1 MRRARQEL
9 IVARQRRRNRESA
22 RLRTIESR
30 VFAKVVFMRFVVAAI
45 LFSIG
50 TLLHAAELRGKV
62 TNAVDGEPLGQIN
75 VSVLERKLA
84 TITAADGTFLIAN
97 LPPGNYTLRLNA
109 VGFRL
114 LTESFTI
121 ITSEDVHEVNV
132 VMVPDNFRRTD
143 VVDVKA
149 DVFQAGDSPAVVEEN
164 LSSSE
169 IRQASTVLAD
179 DPFRAVQA
187 LPGVSASGNN
197 ELLADFTVMGAPF
210 SEVGIYLDDV
220 LVPSPFHNGSNVTN
234 GASLSLLTSEIVDQM
249 RLLPVAYPERYG
261 DQVGAALDIHTRD
274 GSTTGPLFRA
284 SVGLGD
290 SNIVGE
296 GRLGDAKRGSW
307 LGAFRRSYLGYL
319 TRNLIRSDFADIT
332 FYDGSLKL
340 TYDLTPQHTVTFFG
354 LGGNTLVS
362 DPSATDNS
370 DVRRATS
377 DFIFLRAGWR
387 WSVSPHLLVDNRL
400 AYIRQPGLETNPAG
414 QVLDRTSYG
423 EWAGG
428 TNVIWAWS
436 KNSTLEGGW
445 NLRRLAD
452 HVSNLEPG
460 AMPLIYQSDQ
470 RALRVDGFVQ
480 EASSF
485 LSNRLHVLGG
495 VRIDSREDLGV
506 HPFSAQGSAA
516 WRVARA
522 TELQLSL
529 GRYAQL
535 EFPDFQFGQGT
546 PCPFVEQMYEKSD
559 HYSVGIEQRMGENT
573 QVRVQFFD
581 RQTSKFVTNLGNAAC
596 LIQPGTFNTAQ
607 RYSRGVQIV
616 LQRRSAN
623 RLSGWIGYTY
633 ARARENAL
641 FTASPQSV
649 VYSSYFDSTTDQ
661 PNSVNAFATYRLR
674 PTVNMAAKALFGT
687 GFPAV
692 TGLERTPSG
701 GVAPLPVQRLPNYFR
716 ADFRTDKD
724 WAFRRWKMTLYGEVI
739 NLTNHNNR
747 ILNFVDVTPGGQQVV
762 HTLGALPITPTVG
775 LVFEF

>member
-1 MRRARQEL
+1 
-9 IVARQRRRNRESA
+9 
-22 RLRTIESR
+22 
-30 VFAKVVFMRFVVAAI
+30 MRFAVAAI
-45 LFSIG
+45 LFSIS

-62 TNAVDGEPLGQIN
+62 TNAVGGEPLGRIN
-75 VSVLERKLA
+75 VSVLERKLG
-84 TITAADGTFLIAN
+84 TTTAADGTFLIAN
-97 LPPGNYTLRLNA
+97 LPPGQYTLRVNA

-121 ITSEDVHEVNV
+121 VTSEDVHEVNV

-164 LSSSE
+164 LSSAE
-169 IRQASTVLAD
+169 IREASTVLAD

-210 SEVGIYLDDV
+210 SEVGIYVDDV
-220 LVPSPFHNGSNVTN
+220 LIPSPFHNGSNVSN
-234 GASLSLLTSEIVDQM
+234 GASLSLLTSEIVDQI
-249 RLLPVAYPERYG
+249 RLLPVAYPEKFG

-274 GSTTGPLFRA
+274 GSTTGPLFRV

-296 GRLGDAKRGSW
+296 GRLGEAKRGSW

-340 TYDLTPQHTVTFFG
+340 TYDRTPRHTVTFFG
-354 LGGNTLVS
+354 LGGNTLVN
-362 DPSATDNS
+362 DPSVTDNT
-370 DVRRATS
+370 DVHRATS

-387 WSVSPHLLVDNRL
+387 WSVSPHLLVDNRV
-400 AYIRQPGLETNPAG
+400 AYIRQPTLETNPSG
-414 QVLDRTSYG
+414 ELLSRTSYG

-428 TNVIWAWS
+428 SNVIWAWS
-436 KNSTLEGGW
+436 TNSTLEGGW
-445 NLRRLAD
+445 NLRRIAD
-452 HVSNLEPG
+452 HVSSFAPG
-460 AMPLIYQSDQ
+460 VVPLIYQSDQ
-470 RALRVDGFVQ
+470 SALRGDGFLQ
-480 EASSF
+480 ESSSF
-485 LSNRLHVLGG
+485 LGNRLHVLGG

-506 HPFSAQGSAA
+506 QPFSAQGSAA

-522 TELQLSL
+522 TELQLSI
-529 GRYAQL
+529 GRYAEL

-546 PCPFVEQMYEKSD
+546 TCPFVEQTYEKSD
-559 HYSVGIEQRMGENT
+559 HYSVGVEQRIGENT

-581 RQTSKFVTNLGNAAC
+581 RQTNNFVTNLGNPLC

-623 RLSGWIGYTY
+623 RLSGWVGYTL
-633 ARARENAL
+633 ARARENSL
-641 FTASPQSV
+641 FAAPPQQVLYSP
-649 VYSSYFDSTTDQ
+649 YFDSTTDQ

-674 PTVNMAAKALFGT
+674 PTVNMAAKVLFGT

-692 TGLERTPSG
+692 TGLHHTPSG
-701 GVAPLPVQRLPNYFR
+701 GVQPLPVQRLPNYFR

-724 WAFRRWKMTLYGEVI
+724 WAFRRWKMTLYGELI

-747 ILNFVDVTPGGQQVV
+747 ILDFIEVTPGGQQIV
-762 HTLGALPITPTVG
+762 HTQGALPFTPTVG
-775 LVFEF
+775 MVFEF

>member
-1 MRRARQEL
+1 
-9 IVARQRRRNRESA
+9 
-22 RLRTIESR
+22 
-30 VFAKVVFMRFVVAAI
+30 VVFMRFVVAAI

-62 TNAVDGEPLGQIN
+62 TNAVGGEPLGQIN

-84 TITAADGTFLIAN
+84 TTTAADGTFLIAN

-377 DFIFLRAGWR
+377 DFIFLRTGWR

-581 RQTSKFVTNLGNAAC
+581 RQTSNFVSNLGNAAC

-623 RLSGWIGYTY
+623 RLSGWMGYTY

>member
-1 MRRARQEL
+1 MR
-9 IVARQRRRNRESA
+9 VA
-22 RLRTIESR
+22 
-30 VFAKVVFMRFVVAAI
+30 VAAI

-62 TNAVDGEPLGQIN
+62 TNAVGGEPLGQIN
-75 VSVLERKLA
+75 VSVLERKLG
-84 TITAADGTFLIAN
+84 TTTAADGTFLITN
-97 LPPGNYTLRLNA
+97 LPPGQFTLRVNA

-121 ITSEDVHEVNV
+121 VTSEDVHEVNV

-164 LSSSE
+164 LSSAE
-169 IRQASTVLAD
+169 IREASTVLAD

-210 SEVGIYLDDV
+210 SEVGIYVDDV
-220 LVPSPFHNGSNVTN
+220 LIPSPFHNGSNVTN

-249 RLLPVAYPERYG
+249 RLLPVAYPEKYG

-274 GSTTGPLFRA
+274 GSTTGPLFRV

-290 SNIVGE
+290 SDIVGE

-340 TYDLTPQHTVTFFG
+340 TYDLTPRHTVTFFG
-354 LGGNTLVS
+354 LGGNTLVN
-362 DPSATDNS
+362 DPSVTDNT
-370 DVRRATS
+370 DIRRATS
-377 DFIFLRAGWR
+377 DFIFLRTGWR

-400 AYIRQPGLETNPAG
+400 AYIRQPTLETNPG
-414 QVLDRTSYG
+414 GELLSRTSYG

-428 TNVIWAWS
+428 SNVIWAWS
-436 KNSTLEGGW
+436 TNSTLEGGW

-452 HVSNLEPG
+452 HVVNVTPG
-460 AMPLIYQSDQ
+460 VPQSTYDRDQ
-470 RALRVDGFVQ
+470 AALRGDGFLQ
-480 EASSF
+480 ESSS
-485 LSNRLHVLGG
+485 LLDGRVHVLGG

-516 WRVARA
+516 WRVAPA
-522 TELQLSL
+522 TELQLSV

-535 EFPDFQFGQGT
+535 EFPDYQFGQGT
-546 PCPFVEQMYEKSD
+546 TCPFVEQTYEKSN
-559 HYSVGIEQRMGENT
+559 HYSVGVEQRMGENT

-581 RQTSKFVTNLGNAAC
+581 RQTNNFVTNQGNTSC
-596 LIQPGTFNTAQ
+596 LIQEGAFNTAQ

-623 RLSGWIGYTY
+623 RLSGWVGYTF
-633 ARARENAL
+633 ARARENSL
-641 FTASPQSV
+641 FAAPPQQVLYSP
-649 VYSSYFDSTTDQ
+649 YFDSTTDQ

-674 PTVNMAAKALFGT
+674 PTVNMAGKALFGS

-692 TGLERTPSG
+692 TGLERAPSG
-701 GVAPLPVQRLPNYFR
+701 GVQQLPVQRLPNYFR

-724 WAFRRWKMTLYGEVI
+724 WAFRRWKMTLYGELI

-747 ILNFVDVTPGGQQVV
+747 ILDFIEVTPGDQQIV
-762 HTLGALPITPTVG
+762 HTQGALPITPTAG